1 MILLGEVGMTLADDA
16 DGGTTI
22 VRRKLLWG
30 MGALTVLTMLV
41 TLVLHYS
48 EDPGIQGCLC
58 F

>member
-22 VRRKLLWG
+22 VRRMLWG